1 MVSVSVSKRRSQVDC
16 MGKFLKLYS
25 MLKVP
30 FKDVKFGV
38 PFIVITGNIL
48 RGKPISGKEK
58 IKLNFYF
65 HNSLWCLKKFF

>member
-1 MVSVSVSKRRSQVDC
+1 MVSISLSKRGSQVDC
-16 MGKFLKLYS
+16 VGKFLKLYS

-48 RGKPISGKEK
+48 RGKPIPGKEK
-58 IKLNFYF
+58 K
-65 HNSLWCLKKFF
+65 